1 MLSFGELI
9 MTETHDTSKTKENS
23 IVPVS
28 PETNALVEKEMAGES
43 DQLKTETKALV
54 EAIRKRAQSEI
65 DNAQT
70 LTQDAYL
77 NAVRSAREAIEKN
90 QLLDPKRIEHSVEM
104 IQRDARENWQ
114 KTVDEISA
122 LGDRLQE
129 AARAA
134 WDIIMGKDNSG
145 TK

>member
-1 MLSFGELI
+1 
-9 MTETHDTSKTKENS
+9 MTDHNNTPKTEETT

-28 PETNALVEKEMAGES
+28 PETNALVEQEMAGES
-43 DQLKTETKALV
+43 DQLKAETKALV

-77 NAVRSAREAIEKN
+77 TAIRSARKAVEN
-90 QLLDPKRIEHSVEM
+90 NSLLDPKRIEHSVEM
-104 IQRDARENWQ
+104 IQRDAQENWQ
-114 KTVDEISA
+114 KTVDEIIA

-129 AARAA
+129 AAQVA
-134 WDIIMGKDNSG
+134 WDILMGKDNSG

>member
-1 MLSFGELI
+1 MNDTNNSPEPQ
-9 MTETHDTSKTKENS
+9 ETT
-23 IVPVS
+23 IVTVS

-43 DQLKTETKALV
+43 DELKAETKALV

-65 DNAQT
+65 ENAQT
-70 LTQDAYL
+70 LTREAYL
-77 NAVRSAREAIEKN
+77 NAVRSAREAVEKN

-104 IQRDARENWQ
+104 IQKDAQENWQ
-114 KTVDEISA
+114 KTVDEIKT

-129 AARAA
+129 AAHVA
-134 WDIIMGKDNSG
+134 WDILMGKDNSG

>member
-1 MLSFGELI
+1 
-9 MTETHDTSKTKENS
+9 MTDNINKEQETD
-23 IVPVS
+23 IVHVS
-28 PETNALVEKEMAGES
+28 PETDALVEKEMDGQDEQIKA
-43 DQLKTETKALV
+43 ETKALV

-77 NAVRSAREAIEKN
+77 TALRNAKEAVENNK
-90 QLLDPKRIEHSVEM
+90 LLDPKRIEYSVEM
-104 IQRDARENWQ
+104 IQRDAEQNWQ

-134 WDIIMGKDNSG
+134 WDILMGNDSAK
-145 TK
+145 K

>member
-1 MLSFGELI
+1 
-9 MTETHDTSKTKENS
+9 MTDHNNTPETKETT

-28 PETNALVEKEMAGES
+28 PETNALVEQEMAGES
-43 DQLKTETKALV
+43 DQLKAETKALV

-70 LTQDAYL
+70 LTQEAYL
-77 NAVRSAREAIEKN
+77 NAIRSARKAVEN
-90 QLLDPKRIEHSVEM
+90 NSLLDPKRIEHSVEM
-104 IQRDARENWQ
+104 IQRDAQENWQ
-114 KTVDEISA
+114 KTVDEITT

-129 AARAA
+129 AAQAA
-134 WDIIMGKDNSG
+134 WDILMGKDNSG

>member
-1 MLSFGELI
+1 
-9 MTETHDTSKTKENS
+9 MTETNNNPDTKETT

-28 PETNALVEKEMAGES
+28 SETNALVEQEMAGES
-43 DQLKTETKALV
+43 DQLKAETKALV

-65 DNAQT
+65 ENAQT

-77 NAVRSAREAIEKN
+77 NAVRSAREAIEQN

-104 IQRDARENWQ
+104 IQRDAQENWQ
-114 KTVDEISA
+114 KTVDEITT

-129 AARAA
+129 AAQSA
-134 WDIIMGKDNSG
+134 WDILMGKDNSG
-145 TK
+145 AK

>member
-1 MLSFGELI
+1 MNEI
-9 MTETHDTSKTKENS
+9 NNTPETKETT

-28 PETNALVEKEMAGES
+28 PETDALVEKEMAGES
-43 DQLKTETKALV
+43 DQIKAETKALV

-65 DNAQT
+65 ENAQT

-90 QLLDPKRIEHSVEM
+90 KLFDPKRIEHSVEM
-104 IQRDARENWQ
+104 IQRDAQENWQ

-129 AARAA
+129 AAQAA
-134 WDIIMGKDNSG
+134 WDILMGKDNSK

>member
-1 MLSFGELI
+1 
-9 MTETHDTSKTKENS
+9 MTENNNTPDTKETT

-43 DQLKTETKALV
+43 DQLKQETKALV
-54 EAIRKRAQSEI
+54 EAIKKRAQSEI
-65 DNAQT
+65 ENAQT

-77 NAVRSAREAIEKN
+77 NAVRRAREAVEN
-90 QLLDPKRIEHSVEM
+90 NSFLDPKRIEHSVEM

-114 KTVDEISA
+114 KTVDEIAA

-129 AARAA
+129 AAQVA
-134 WDIIMGKDNSG
+134 WDILMGKDNSG
-145 TK
+145 GKR